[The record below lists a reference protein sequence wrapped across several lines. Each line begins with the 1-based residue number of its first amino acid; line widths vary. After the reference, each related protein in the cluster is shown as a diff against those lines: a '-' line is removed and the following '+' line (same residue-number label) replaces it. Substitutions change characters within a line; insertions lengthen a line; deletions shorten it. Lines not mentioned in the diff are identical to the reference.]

1 MWGHRKKWRH
11 KNNVAPDNVAP
22 PVLEMRLRNVP
33 SASGG
38 KVDALL
44 PTPCD
49 IEKMTSNRDQRLVFS
64 L

>member
-11 KNNVAPDNVAP
+11 KSNVAPDNVAP
-22 PVLEMRLRNVP
+22 PVLEMCLRNVP